1 MPTVR
6 SHPPSLKGREQKK
19 HMHVP
24 INHFK
29 IALRKGGMQLGLWS
43 GLSSHVTVEVLANAG
58 FDWLLLDTE
67 HSPNELPMVHS
78 QLQAISRGPTHP
90 IVRPTWNDT
99 VTIKRYLDI
108 GVQTLLI
115 PFVENAD
122 EAQRAVA
129 TTRYPPLGVR
139 GYAAAARAS
148 DFGRIKDYPTACEEQ
163 LCVLVQVETPIAL
176 ANIEAIAAVDGVDG
190 IFIGPGDLA
199 ASMGH
204 IGRVGHPEVVAA
216 IDDAIRRIRASGK
229 PAGILASDEQLA
241 RHWIDLGT
249 NFVAVGSD
257 TGILTRG
264 AEQLAAKFRSAA

>member
-1 MPTVR
+1 MQVPTNR
-6 SHPPSLKGREQKK
+6 
-19 HMHVP
+19 
-24 INHFK
+24 FK
-29 IALRKGGMQLGLWS
+29 NALRQGEMQLGLWS
-43 GLSSHVTVEVLANAG
+43 GLSSHVTVELLANAG

-67 HSPNELPMVHS
+67 HSPNELPMVHT
-78 QLQAISRGPTHP
+78 QLQAIARGLTHP

-99 VTIKRYLDI
+99 VTIKRFLDI

-122 EAQRAVA
+122 EARQAVA
-129 TTRYPPLGVR
+129 ATRYPPQGVR

-148 DFGRIKDYPTACEEQ
+148 DFGRIADYPHACEEQ
-163 LCVLVQVETPIAL
+163 LCVLVQVETPGAL

-204 IGRVGHPEVVAA
+204 IGKIGHPEVVAA
-216 IDDAIRRIRASGK
+216 IDDAIRRIRATGK
-229 PAGILASDEQLA
+229 PAGILAGDERLA
-241 RHWIDLGT
+241 RRWIELGA

-257 TGILTRG
+257 TGILARG
-264 AEQLAAKFRSAA
+264 AEQLAAKFRNAA